1 MKTHWSKL
9 KEMING
15 LMSSPL
21 ALIIFIALLLLLG
34 CSKPQPLQSDN
45 GLYHLLV
52 EEVDVELVFNLEA
65 AVGQTVTVTNA
76 NSRVIGVYLEDYD
89 HAGRWLFRDNWIAS
103 GDSETKTSSNLE
115 EGQEIYVEILVYE
128 SRFSATISWAIGV
141 FGDGFREW
149 LEENLG
155 NEWLYQRYLGL
166 LRLE

>member
-9 KEMING
+9 GAMING

-34 CSKPQPLQSDN
+34 CSKTQPLQSDN

-52 EEVDVELVFNLEA
+52 EEVDVEMVFNLES

-76 NSRVIGVYLEDYD
+76 NFRVVAAYLEDYN
-89 HAGRWLFRDNWIAS
+89 HADRWLFRDHWISS
-103 GDSETKTSSNLE
+103 GGSETKTSVNLY

>member
-1 MKTHWSKL
+1 MKAHWSKL
-9 KEMING
+9 WMMVNG
-15 LMSSPL
+15 FLSSPL
-21 ALIIFIALLLLLG
+21 VLIIFIILLFLLG

-45 GLYHLLV
+45 GLYHLLI
-52 EEVDVELVFNLEA
+52 EEVDVELLFNLES

-76 NSRVIGVYLEDYD
+76 NARVIGVYLEDYD
-89 HAGRWLFRDNWIAS
+89 HADRWLFRDHWISS
-103 GDSETKTSSNLE
+103 GDSETKTSINLY
-115 EGQEIYVEILVYE
+115 EGQEIYVEILVYD

>member
-1 MKTHWSKL
+1 MQSYRSKL
-9 KEMING
+9 GVMVNELLG
-15 LMSSPL
+15 SPL
-21 ALIIFIALLLLLG
+21 ILMIFIALLFLLG

-52 EEVDVELVFNLEA
+52 EEVDVELVFNLES

-76 NSRVIGVYLEDYD
+76 NSRVIGAYLEDYN
-89 HAGRWLFRDNWIAS
+89 HADRWIFRDNWISS
-103 GDSETKTSSNLE
+103 GDSETKASVNLY

-128 SRFSATISWAIGV
+128 SRFSATISWAISV

-155 NEWLYQRYLGL
+155 DEWLYQRYLGL
-166 LRLE
+166 VRLE